1 MGRKPLGPWVVAGVD
16 GSADALAAV
25 ELAAAEAAMRGLRL
39 RVVGSM
45 VGSALAG
52 TAEANRAVAEAAD
65 RAHLARP
72 NLTVRT
78 LVSATDPAG
87 TLISA
92 SRAAGLIVLGARGRG
107 GGPRPGSTCAQVAA
121 YALCP
126 TFVVSSDV
134 DGSARN
140 AGDGSARNAGDG
152 SARNAGDASA
162 RSAPVLVGVA
172 EDGHDDAA
180 VGFAFEEAAARG
192 VPLRAA
198 HVWSGPYQ
206 PRTSWA
212 AADRRLAEVLARWV
226 EKYPQVPVERLPLYD
241 AVPAR
246 ALLLASARAGLVVL
260 GTNTPTRYS
269 GEPVGTITRVLIE
282 RAGCPVCVVS
292 RPAG

>member
-39 RVVGSM
+39 RVVTSV

-65 RAHLARP
+65 RVHLAHP
-72 NLTVRT
+72 DLTVRT
-78 LVSATDPAG
+78 LVSTTDPAG
-87 TLISA
+87 TLIGA
-92 SRAAGLIVLGARGRG
+92 SRTAGLIAVGGRGRG
-107 GGPRPGSTCAQVAA
+107 GGRRPGSTSAQVAA

-126 TFVVSSDV
+126 TFVVSSDL
-134 DGSARN
+134 DG
-140 AGDGSARNAGDG
+140 
-152 SARNAGDASA
+152 SA

-172 EDGHDDAA
+172 EDGHDDPA
-180 VGFAFEEAAARG
+180 VGFGFEEAAARG

-198 HVWSGPYQ
+198 HVWSGPYR

-212 AADRRLAEVLARWV
+212 AADRRVAEVLTRWV

-246 ALLLASARAGLVVL
+246 ALLLASARASLVVL
-260 GTNTPTRYS
+260 GANTPTRYS

>member
-1 MGRKPLGPWVVAGVD
+1 VVAGVD

-25 ELAAAEAAMRGLRL
+25 DLAAAEAAMRGLRL
-39 RVVGSM
+39 RIVGSIM
-45 VGSALAG
+45 ASALVG
-52 TAEANRAVAEAAD
+52 TAEANRAVAEAAG
-65 RAHLARP
+65 RAHVAHP
-72 NLTVRT
+72 DLTVRT
-78 LVSATDPAG
+78 LVSATDPAAA
-87 TLISA
+87 LIGA
-92 SRAAGLIVLGARGRG
+92 SRTAGLIVLGGRGRG
-107 GGPRPGSTCAQVAA
+107 GSPRPGSTCAQVAA

-126 TFVVSSDV
+126 TLVVSSHMDV
-134 DGSARN
+134 
-140 AGDGSARNAGDG
+140 
-152 SARNAGDASA
+152 SA
-162 RSAPVLVGVA
+162 RSRPVLVGVA

-192 VPLRAA
+192 VPLRAV
-198 HVWSGPYQ
+198 HVWSGPFR

-212 AADRRLAEVLARWV
+212 AADRRVAEVLSAWV

-260 GTNTPTRYS
+260 GANTPTRYS